1 MHERLIASYFMK
13 KILHICFIIVGYSAH
28 SQIQQNIY
36 STEGMV
42 VNPISEID
50 SIRFNAAG
58 NEMQVVLQNG
68 ISETHALN
76 TIDSVT
82 FETISGISLAHTC
95 GADSVHNPAI
105 SYGSLTDQ
113 EGNIYKTIII
123 GTQEWMA
130 ENLNVQ
136 TYRNGDTIITNQDD
150 LTWSNSLST
159 QVGAWAYYDN
169 DSLNGC
175 PYGKLYNWFAV
186 ADARN
191 LCPEGWHVP
200 TDAEWFSLSDA
211 FGGQTLSGGKLK
223 NTESTYWQSP
233 NTGATNESGFSGL
246 PGAYRETS
254 GPFYEIGYV
263 GCWWTSSSMGGS
275 SAWSRELRFASGSL
289 FRSESSKRYGYA
301 VRCVKD

>member
-1 MHERLIASYFMK
+1 MKNLI
-13 KILHICFIIVGYSAH
+13 LLCFCWCPFVLVA
-28 SQIQQNIY
+28 QIQQNINKPTDTI
-36 STEGMV
+36 S
-42 VNPISEID
+42 NPITEID

-58 NEMQVVLQNG
+58 DEMQVVLQNG
-68 ISETHALN
+68 ITESHILN
-76 TIDSVT
+76 TIESVT
-82 FETISGISLAHTC
+82 FETVTGISLAHTC
-95 GADSVHNPAI
+95 GADSVHNPEVA
-105 SYGSLTDQ
+105 YGSLTDQ

-136 TYRNGDTIITNQDD
+136 TYRNGDSISTNQDD
-150 LTWSNSLST
+150 FTWSNSLVT
-159 QVGAWAYYDN
+159 QIGAWAYYNN

-200 TDAEWFSLSDA
+200 TDAEWFTLSDG
-211 FGGQTLSGGKLK
+211 FGGQTLTGGKLK

-254 GPFYEIGYV
+254 GPFYEIGNV
-263 GCWWTSSSMGGS
+263 GCWWTSSPMGGS
-275 SAWSRELRFASGSL
+275 SAWSRELRFASGGL
-289 FRSESSKRYGYA
+289 FRIDSSKRFGYA